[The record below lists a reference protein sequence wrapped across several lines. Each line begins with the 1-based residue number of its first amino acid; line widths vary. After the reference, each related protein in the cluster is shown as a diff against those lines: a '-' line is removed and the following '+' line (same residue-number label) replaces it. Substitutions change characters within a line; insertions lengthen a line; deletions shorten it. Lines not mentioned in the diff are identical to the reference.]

1 MEAFPQRL
9 NHHRSAASLTEALAE
24 RLEHQLRRP
33 MRRPLGLATGRTM
46 EPVYA
51 ALVKRLRRW
60 SNEDLEALRRRW
72 LSFNLDEY
80 CGLDRADPRN
90 YRQFMVRHLGEP
102 LQLPIDALQLPDGAA
117 TDQTTAAAEYRSAL
131 QRAGGIGVQLL
142 GLGNNGHVGFNE
154 PPCRAD
160 QACHAVVLSEETRQ
174 QNAGLFGGD
183 PARVPAK
190 AITLGLQDILA
201 AEEIHLVVTGPAKAE
216 VLQRLIT
223 LPAPDPGLPASW
235 LQGHPN
241 VWLWADQAALPTVDR
256 LAQVR

>member
-1 MEAFPQRL
+1 
-9 NHHRSAASLTEALAE
+9 
-24 RLEHQLRRP
+24 

-60 SNEDLEALRRRW
+60 STEDLEALRRRW

-117 TDQTTAAAEYRSAL
+117 TDPTTAAAAYRSAL

-142 GLGNNGHVGFNE
+142 GLGNNGHVGWQ

-160 QACHAVVLSEETRQ
+160 QACVRWCSRRRPGSRTPACLAVIRPGACE
-174 QNAGLFGGD
+174 GD
-183 PARVPAK
+183 H
-190 AITLGLQDILA
+190 LGLQEILA

-216 VLQRLIT
+216 VLQRLIS
-223 LPAPDPGLPASW
+223 LPAPDQACRRVGCRDIRTFGSGLTRPPCLRWIDLPRCVEHRPRRTSSR
-235 LQGHPN
+235 
-241 VWLWADQAALPTVDR
+241 AAV
-256 LAQVR
+256 